1 MNLEDDLRRALRHEP
16 APADFAA
23 RVLSKTTIAKTKTRV
38 RPFWRRPVTLAIAA
52 ALALAALVPPAVYQY
67 RREQRAIEARDQL
80 LVALSITRSQLQHVK
95 ERVRQ
100 NTRHK
105 I

>member
-23 RVLSKTTIAKTKTRV
+23 KVIAKTQTRV
-38 RPFWRRPVTLAIAA
+38 LPFWRRPVTLAIAA
-52 ALALAALVPPAVYQY
+52 ALTLAALVPPAVYQY
-67 RREQRAIEARDQL
+67 RRYERGIEARDQL
-80 LVALSITRSQLQHVK
+80 LVALSITRSQLQQVK
-95 ERVRQ
+95 ERIRQ

>member
-1 MNLEDDLRRALRHEP
+1 MNLEDDLRRALRHQP
-16 APADFAA
+16 APVDFAA
-23 RVLSKTTIAKTKTRV
+23 RVLSKTRTRV
-38 RPFWRRPVTLAIAA
+38 LPFWRRPVTLAIAA

-67 RREQRAIEARDQL
+67 RRYERSIEARDQL

>member
-1 MNLEDDLRRALRHEP
+1 MNLEDDLRRALRRET

-23 RVLSKTTIAKTKTRV
+23 RILSKTTLAKTRV
-38 RPFWRRPVTLAIAA
+38 LPFWRRPVTLAIAA
-52 ALALAALVPPAVYQY
+52 TLALAALIPPAVYQH
-67 RREQRAIEARDQL
+67 RRQQRALEARDQL
-80 LVALSITRSQLQHVK
+80 VAALAITRVQLEHVK
-95 ERVRQ
+95 ERISR